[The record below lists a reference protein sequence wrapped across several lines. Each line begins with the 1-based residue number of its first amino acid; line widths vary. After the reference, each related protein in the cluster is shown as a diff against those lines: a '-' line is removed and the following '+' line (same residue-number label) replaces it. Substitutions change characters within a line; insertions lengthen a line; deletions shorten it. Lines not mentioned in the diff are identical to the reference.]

1 MNVDLKR
8 LIRLQ
13 TIDLDIQQL
22 KAKIDLFPA
31 ISKALD
37 DKLREASAGLAAA
50 QEKSKNDQAT
60 RKKLEGEVTT
70 LEGKISK
77 YREQMLSVK
86 TNQEYKALQQEI
98 EHTQAAIRK
107 VEDSI
112 LTLMMDAESSQL
124 AIRTAEAR
132 LKEDQQ
138 MVNQERKQLESEHQK
153 DVSAME
159 SYTTERREI
168 EAQISSDL
176 LPRYERV
183 RKFRGGIGISAAR
196 DYVCDVC
203 KVRIRP
209 QVFQEIKKNDQ
220 IIACDACQRILYD
233 PENLDHPFETVE

>member
-1 MNVDLKR
+1 MNADLKR

-13 TIDLDIQQL
+13 TIDVSIQQL
-22 KAKIDLFPA
+22 KTRVDLFPG

-37 DKLREASAGLAAA
+37 DKLREANSLVTAAH
-50 QEKSKNDQAT
+50 EKTKNNQAT
-60 RKKLEGEVTT
+60 RKKLEGEVGG
-70 LEGKISK
+70 LETKISK

-86 TNQEYKALQQEI
+86 TNDEYKALQKEI

-112 LTLMMDAESSQL
+112 LALMLEAESSQHE
-124 AIRTAEAR
+124 IRVAEGR

-138 MVNQERKQLESEHQK
+138 RVNQERKDLEGEHQK

-159 SYTTERREI
+159 SYVAERREL
-168 EAQISSDL
+168 ERQIGGDL

-196 DYVCDVC
+196 DYVCEVC
-203 KVRIRP
+203 QVRIRP
-209 QVFQEIKKNDQ
+209 QVFQEIRKNDQ
-220 IIACDACQRILYD
+220 IIACDACQRILYN
-233 PENLDHPFETVE
+233 PENLDHPFETI